1 MNSLKGKI
9 IKIKSDE
16 HFSIVEMEV
25 GGVSL
30 KSIIIEIPESVPF
43 LKIDSLVKILF
54 KETEV
59 SIAKNFSGKIS
70 LQNKLPCKIKEIERG
85 KLLSKLILDCKG
97 NKIISIITTAAVE
110 QLELNQNE
118 EVLALIKTNEV
129 ILAPL

>member
-1 MNSLKGKI
+1 
-9 IKIKSDE
+9 
-16 HFSIVEMEV
+16 MEV